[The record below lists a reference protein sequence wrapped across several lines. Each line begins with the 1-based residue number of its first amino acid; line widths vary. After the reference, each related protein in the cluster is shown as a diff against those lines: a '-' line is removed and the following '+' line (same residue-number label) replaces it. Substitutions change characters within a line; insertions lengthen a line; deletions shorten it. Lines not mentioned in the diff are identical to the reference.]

1 VVETASVVSA
11 DGTTIGY
18 RRWGS
23 GPGVVLLSGGYLAAQ
38 HYTELAAALA
48 VDLPVYLPDR
58 RGRGASGPPGDRYG
72 MARECEDVAALL
84 AATGSRWLFGHS
96 SGGLIALRAARVLG
110 GVDKVAVYEP
120 ALSMYGV
127 WGFDWVPRF
136 EAEIGRGDA
145 VAAIVTFHKGISSD
159 RTDQLAPRGLLV
171 PALRWYLR
179 RQRGRTRPGEQS
191 LAALLPLQRLDV
203 QIFQEMAGEA
213 DFADV
218 PAEVLLLGGG
228 RTPRPIRRAIEAFH
242 RERPD
247 ARVVTFARAA
257 HAGPLN
263 GGGSPDLVAAEVRRF
278 LLSGHPA

>member
-1 VVETASVVSA
+1 VAETVSA
-11 DGTTIGY
+11 DGTTISY
-18 RRWGS
+18 RQWGD

-96 SGGLIALRAARVLG
+96 SGGLIALQAARVLG
-110 GVDKVAVYEP
+110 GVEKVAVYEP

-136 EAEIGRGDA
+136 EAEMGRGDA

-159 RTDQLAPRGLLV
+159 RTVQLAPRRLLV

-179 RQRGRTRPGEQS
+179 RQRKRTAPGEQS
-191 LAALLPLQRLDV
+191 LAELLPLQRLDV
-203 QIFQEMAGEA
+203 QIFQEMAGETG
-213 DFADV
+213 FADV
-218 PAEVLLLGGG
+218 PAEVLLLAGA
-228 RTPRPIRRAIEAFH
+228 RTPGTIRRATGAFH

-247 ARVVTFARAA
+247 ARVVTFPRAA
-257 HAGPLN
+257 HAGPLT
-263 GGGSPDLVAAEVRRF
+263 GAGSAGPVAAEVRGF
-278 LLSGHPA
+278 LQAHHPA